1 MTDFNTII
9 AEDGF
14 VKGELANG
22 GVVTVSD
29 DGWTEADE
37 DTLEGNWEQATR
49 AVVKDIMD
57 TESLGTDV
65 QSGET
70 VSVDQDRFVDAL
82 IDSSIV
88 EHEDSTEE
96 QQRAEL
102 LLEHLVREGVYERR
116 GEEVVVL
123 DEFDFSSDEFTKLN
137 WTAFFSYAVEEIN
150 SVVESA
156 ENQKKT
162 IVEMFERTGNLG
174 TEPIDTDLP
183 SEGEVVEDIQRITGP
198 DYKPAGRDKNG
209 FPVPPEGVAS
219 EDEWEYKML
228 WADFETIQSFGIS
241 NDISTHQDEIEGQ
254 LAAEIRRMKRVASRI
269 TDIERKLR
277 EASIK
282 DIANMP
288 EVQKQIQMIQQFADS
303 VLVGNAD
310 ESDLNETTKALE
322 EAAKRHD
329 IDLSSGVETKGEPN
343 KDPIED
349 PIEDAQKAAESEPA
363 GEPGEAKN
371 VEDLGLGSD
380 PQHD

>member
-14 VKGELANG
+14 VKGELADG

-29 DGWTEADE
+29 DDWTDADE
-37 DTLEGNWEQATR
+37 DTLEGNWERATR

-70 VSVDQDRFVDAL
+70 VSVDHDRFVDAL

-88 EHEDSTEE
+88 EHKDSTEE
-96 QQRAEL
+96 RRRAEL

-116 GEEVVVL
+116 GEEIVVL

-156 ENQKKT
+156 ENQKEAIT
-162 IVEMFERTGNLG
+162 EMFEQADGSG
-174 TEPIDTDLP
+174 TVPIDTDLP
-183 SEGEVVEDIQRITGP
+183 SRRELMEDLKRVTGSNIE
-198 DYKPAGRDKNG
+198 PAGFDENDH
-209 FPVPPEGVAS
+209 PIPPEGVAP
-219 EDEWEYKML
+219 EDEWEYKQVWEDLSMMEEFQI
-228 WADFETIQSFGIS
+228 D
-241 NDISTHQDEIEGQ
+241 DDRIEVVDPTEALG
-254 LAAEIRRMKRVASRI
+254 LEIRKMKRVAARI
-269 TDIERKLR
+269 QKIEQQLR
-277 EASIK
+277 EASIG

-288 EVQKQIQMIQQFADS
+288 EVQEKIEMIQTFADS
-303 VLVGNAD
+303 VLAGNTEERNTKEIA
-310 ESDLNETTKALE
+310 ESIKQSAQQE
-322 EAAKRHD
+322 D
-329 IDLSSGVETKGEPN
+329 IDLTGDVETTDGVEEPN
-343 KDPIED
+343 DPIQE
-349 PIEDAQKAAESEPA
+349 AQEATES
-363 GEPGEAKN
+363 EPGEAKN

>member
-14 VKGELANG
+14 VKGELADG

-29 DGWTEADE
+29 EDWTDADE
-37 DTLEGNWEQATR
+37 DTLEGNWERATR

-70 VSVDQDRFVDAL
+70 VSVDHGRFVDAL

-116 GEEVVVL
+116 GEEIVVL

-156 ENQKKT
+156 ENQKET
-162 IVEMFERTGNLG
+162 IAEMFERSGDLG
-174 TEPIDTDLP
+174 TEPIDPDLP
-183 SEGEVVEDIQRITGP
+183 SEAEVMEDLQRITGSK
-198 DYKPAGRDKNG
+198 YKAVGRDEMG
-209 FPVPPEGVAS
+209 FPVPPEGVAP

-228 WADFETIQSFGIS
+228 WDDFETIQNF
-241 NDISTHQDEIEGQ
+241 DIDTGEIGTGRDQIEGQ
-254 LAAEIRRMKRVASRI
+254 LAAEIRKMKRVASRI
-269 TDIERKLR
+269 TDIERQLR

-288 EVQKQIQMIQQFADS
+288 EVQEKIQMIQEFADS
-303 VLVGNAD
+303 VLVG
-310 ESDLNETTKALE
+310 ESGGENLEETAKALE
-322 EAAKRHD
+322 EAAKKHD
-329 IDLSSGVETKGEPN
+329 IDLSGGVETKDEPN

-349 PIEDAQKAAESEPA
+349 AQEAAESEPA

>member
-14 VKGELANG
+14 VKGELADG

-29 DGWTEADE
+29 EEWTEADE
-37 DTLEGNWEQATR
+37 DTLKGNWERATR

-70 VSVDQDRFVDAL
+70 VSVNHGRFVDAL

-88 EHEDSTEE
+88 KHEDSTEE
-96 QQRAEL
+96 RRCAHL

-116 GEEVVVL
+116 GEEIVVL

-150 SVVESA
+150 SVVKSA
-156 ENQKKT
+156 ENQKNT
-162 IVEMFERTGNLG
+162 IVEMFEQTGNLG

-183 SEGEVVEDIQRITGP
+183 LEREVIEDLQRITGP
-198 DYKPAGRDKNG
+198 EWEPAGRDKNG
-209 FPVPPEGVAS
+209 FPVPPEGVAP
-219 EDEWEYKML
+219 ENEWEYKML
-228 WADFETIQSFGIS
+228 WADFETIQGFGIS
-241 NDISTHQDEIEGQ
+241 DEISTDQDEIEGK

-269 TDIERKLR
+269 TDIEQKLR

-288 EVQKQIQMIQQFADS
+288 EVQEQIQMIQQFADS
-303 VLVGNAD
+303 VLVGS
-310 ESDLNETTKALE
+310 EGEPDLNETTKALE

-329 IDLSSGVETKGEPN
+329 VDLSSGVETKEGPTKEGPI
-343 KDPIED
+343 KDARE
-349 PIEDAQKAAESEPA
+349 ATESEPA

-371 VEDLGLGSD
+371 VEDIDGFGSD